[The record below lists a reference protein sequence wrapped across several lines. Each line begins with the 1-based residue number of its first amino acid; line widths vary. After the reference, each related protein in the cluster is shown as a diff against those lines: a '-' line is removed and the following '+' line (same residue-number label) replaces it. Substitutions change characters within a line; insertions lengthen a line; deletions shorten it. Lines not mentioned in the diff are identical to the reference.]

1 PSRPIGCFL
10 FLGPTGVG
18 KTHLVKKLSEF
29 MYGAEDKMI
38 RLDMSEYMERH
49 TVARLI
55 GSPPGYVG
63 FEDGGQLTEAVRRN
77 SYTTILLDE
86 IEKAHPDVFNILLQI
101 FEDGFLTDSK
111 GRKVDFKNTLIVMTS
126 NLGSD
131 LIKDDSSLG
140 FSNSSP
146 EKVNDDKYS
155 KMKTKVLDEV
165 KRFFKP
171 EFLNRIDDVQV
182 FHPLAKNNILEI
194 VDLLLNELQSRV
206 LDNGYV
212 LQVSDSVRNYLV
224 ENGYDPKFG
233 ARPLRRLIQDEIE
246 NILSEEFL
254 KDSYKPGD
262 IIELSIV
269 DDKIQIIQDS
279 KVESNKD
286 A

>member
-1 PSRPIGCFL
+1 M
-10 FLGPTGVG
+10 V
-18 KTHLVKKLSEF
+18 
-29 MYGAEDKMI
+29 

-77 SYTTILLDE
+77 SYTTLLLDE

-111 GRKVDFKNTLIVMTS
+111 GRRVDFKNTLIVMTS

-131 LIKDDSSLG
+131 LIRDDSVLG
-140 FSNSSP
+140 FASSTGS
-146 EKVNDDKYS
+146 ENAKNQYE
-155 KMKTKVLDEV
+155 KMKSKVMDEV

-171 EFLNRIDDVQV
+171 EFLNRIDDVEV
-182 FHPLAKNNILEI
+182 FHPLSKENIYEI

-212 LQVSDSVRNYLV
+212 LQVSDKIREYLV
-224 ENGYDPKFG
+224 ENGYDSKFG

-254 KDSYKPGD
+254 KDRYLPGD
-262 IIELSIV
+262 VIELDLVEEKIV
-269 DDKIQIIQDS
+269 VNLDDK
-279 KVESNKD
+279 VNSNREV
-286 A
+286 